1 MPKILIIDDEI
12 EICKQVSLI
21 LTKNSYECDYV
32 TSYDDLKKYLS
43 NDIHFDVALV
53 DLWLKNSSKQG
64 LDIISELSINFKN
77 LLIISFSGHANIDNA
92 IESVKAGA
100 NDFIEK
106 PFETKKLLHII
117 QKNLLELQNKVSLQ
131 NYRNKISFHS
141 KINNIGFSDDIT
153 NIINK
158 SKKILVNDMV
168 LISGPTGV
176 GKNYL
181 ANIIHRR
188 LSNNNP
194 DTFINLSETIFNEA
208 DLFKINS
215 LHNYFTIYINDYE
228 KYNQIEVLNFT
239 NLINNKKI
247 NATIILDTKKLD
259 ISEPYIKLFKFIF
272 QIKKLSER
280 KSEIF
285 YIFKHYISE
294 FVSKK
299 FENKVLIDDEIENI
313 LISHSWPGNIFEVM
327 NLAENIV
334 NLLTANNLTIT
345 VDLVQD
351 LLSSS
356 PKTTDLFHLNYKE
369 AKEKFEKDYLIQKLE
384 ANNWNMTST
393 AKMLKLDRVSLYR
406 KIKSLNIKI
415 QE

>member
-21 LTKNSYECDYV
+21 LSKHSYECDYV
-32 TSYDDLKKYLS
+32 TSYEDLKVFLS
-43 NDIHFDVALV
+43 KNIHFDIALV
-53 DLWLKNSSKQG
+53 DLWLKSSSKQG
-64 LDIISELSINFKN
+64 LDIISELNEKYRN

-117 QKNLLELQNKVSLQ
+117 QKNLLELQNKLSLE

-141 KINNIGFSDDIT
+141 KISNIGNSEDIL

-158 SKKILVNDMV
+158 SEKISVNDIV
-168 LISGPTGV
+168 LIVGPNGI

-181 ANIIHRR
+181 ANLIHMR

-194 DTFINLSETIFNEA
+194 DTFINLSESIINET

-228 KYNQIEVLNFT
+228 KYNQIELLNYI
-239 NLINNKKI
+239 NLINSKKI
-247 NATIILDTKKLD
+247 NASIILDTKKID
-259 ISEPYIKLFKFIF
+259 SNDPFTRLFKFKF

-280 KSEIF
+280 KNEIF
-285 YIFKHYISE
+285 KIFKHYVNE
-294 FVSKK
+294 FSSKK
-299 FENKVLIDDEIENI
+299 FENEILIDDKVEDI
-313 LISHSWPGNIFEVM
+313 LTNHPWPGNIFEVM
-327 NLAENIV
+327 NLAENSV
-334 NLLTANNLTIT
+334 NLLTAKNLIITIEVVKGLLNN
-345 VDLVQD
+345 
-351 LLSSS
+351 S
-356 PKTTDLFHLNYKE
+356 PKSTDLFQLNYKD
-369 AKEKFEKDYLIQKLE
+369 AKEKFEKEYLVQKLE
-384 ANNWNMTST
+384 INNWNMTLT

-415 QE
+415 EE